1 MDFFNNYI
9 NALRYTKNIIS
20 KMAALPGFLRRSI
33 KAESNFNNDSN
44 DQDLGKGLVENQRS
58 EWVDSVLLSI
68 KTAAAAAA
76 VPPAK
81 LKTEIINNQDVF
93 HSGLDTYNTSYG
105 KTTKSAI
112 SLQLNSLKMP
122 RVIDSTHMDNV
133 SEISDSPYMK
143 ENGRKLNL
151 HLSPN
156 FQKRSDT
163 IQPYVRAPATVVKV
177 PVPTEAAGLRTFSS
191 PEDRT
196 YEKNAVSFE
205 KVAHYMQPLK
215 RQEGARKNLVLQPRK
230 IEPTPYLHSLD
241 TLKNNNPTQ
250 VTSKGELYFIA

>member
-1 MDFFNNYI
+1 
-9 NALRYTKNIIS
+9 
-20 KMAALPGFLRRSI
+20 MAALPGFLRRSI

-76 VPPAK
+76 VPP
-81 LKTEIINNQDVF
+81 
-93 HSGLDTYNTSYG
+93 
-105 KTTKSAI
+105 AI

-241 TLKNNNPTQ
+241 TLKNSNPTQ
-250 VTSKGELYFIA
+250 ITSKG